1 MSLAYYR
8 KEKIKKELEKKYNI
22 DIAYSYNLAR
32 DLREYFSET
41 HYIIYNE
48 YKEKPFVD
56 VVAKAAYMEYDECST
71 LTEKCIQRARCIER
85 IKWRF
90 EDDEKIYDEI
100 LDMEALWLVI
110 GEISSFE
117 LLWGMEIS
125 GLYHK
130 DEEKI
135 GKHNT
140 TQNTFE
146 YLYNFAMFYLTV
158 AEDFIKKLEIEF
170 EEKQKL
176 LIKKQNI

>member
-32 DLREYFSET
+32 DLREHFSGT

-48 YKEKPFVD
+48 YNENLFVD

-71 LTEKCIQRARCIER
+71 LTEKCISRARRIER
-85 IKWRF
+85 MESSFK
-90 EDDEKIYDEI
+90 DDEKIYDEI

-117 LLWGMEIS
+117 LLWGMEMS

-130 DEEKI
+130 DEKKVE
-135 GKHNT
+135 KHNR
-140 TQNTFE
+140 TQNAFE
-146 YLYNFAMFYLTV
+146 YMYNLAMFYLTI
-158 AEDFIKKLEIEF
+158 AEDFVKKLESQF